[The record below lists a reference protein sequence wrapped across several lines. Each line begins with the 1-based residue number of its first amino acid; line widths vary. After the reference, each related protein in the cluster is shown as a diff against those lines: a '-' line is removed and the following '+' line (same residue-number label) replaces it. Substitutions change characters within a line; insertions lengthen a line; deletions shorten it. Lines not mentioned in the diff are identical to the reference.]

1 MKQFF
6 IFTLLGLS
14 IISCKET
21 GSQQEEVATISEVPT
36 ASALNV
42 FGDDFKNETT
52 LTAFELGDIYK
63 NLKVGDTVNVTFEG
77 SVEEVCQAK
86 GCWMTVDV
94 GAADPV
100 MVKFKDYGFFVPKD
114 LIEKKVVVH
123 GEAFISE
130 TSVEEQQH
138 YAEDGGKSE
147 AEIAAITLPKKTL
160 GFTASGVKIEE

>member
-21 GSQQEEVATISEVPT
+21 SSQQEDVATISEEATP
-36 ASALNV
+36 SPLNV

-63 NLKVGDTVNVTFEG
+63 NLKVGDTVKVTFEG
-77 SVEEVCQAK
+77 PVEEVCQAK
-86 GCWMTVDV
+86 GCWMTIDV
-94 GAADPV
+94 GAVDPV
-100 MVKFKDYGFFVPKD
+100 MVKFKDYAFFVPKD
-114 LIEKKVVVH
+114 LSGKKVVVH

-138 YAEDGGKSE
+138 YAKDGGKSE
-147 AEIAAITLPKKTL
+147 AAIAAITLPKKAL